1 MAGGPRLLI
10 LPAGAE
16 HRPSLPRRPHHNHDR
31 GGRASLP
38 VGAEATPTTPQQKG
52 TRTVNDTQ
60 DHRPTLRIGIDVGG
74 TFTDAVAI
82 DATTLELLG
91 QVKTPTSHDHP
102 DGVAHGIVSA
112 LHQLLEHVG
121 RTAEDVVF
129 LAHGT
134 TQATNSLLEGDVAPV
149 GLIGIGRGIST
160 VFTKHLA
167 SLGKIEIA
175 PGKHLPVHYHHIT
188 DPHDHA
194 AVDQVLDELEHIG
207 IESVVVA
214 EPFSVDLAEGEE
226 IVGQAARGRGFL
238 VTSTHEISSLYGL
251 AKRARTAVLNAVIL
265 PRMFDTAHLVQ
276 SSIEKAGIRAPLM
289 VMRCDGGVMS
299 LDEMRRRPL
308 LTVLSGPAAGVA
320 GALMQERVSD
330 GIFLETGG
338 TSTDISVVRNGRV
351 TVRYTDFGGS
361 STYLSA
367 LDVRTVGIG
376 GGSMVRADVESP
388 SPKVVAVGPRS
399 AHIAG
404 LPYAC
409 FATAEDLEGAT
420 LRTFAPLDGDRA
432 DHVVLDAAGGTY
444 ALTMTCAANALGLVE
459 ASDYAYADPHVA
471 ELALAPL
478 AESLHVDVRSAARAV
493 LAAGS
498 KPVEDS
504 LREMIA
510 DHGLP
515 HDQIVLVGGGGGA
528 AAVTPFLGEDTG
540 LDWRIADHSEV
551 ISPIGV
557 ALALIR
563 EQVERV
569 IPGASDE
576 QILEVRRQA
585 EKAVIA
591 QGADPQEVTVDVTVD
606 PQTDTVRAIAS
617 GATELRT
624 KDRARELDEQELVR
638 IAARSLLTDPGTV
651 HVLASTDTHLVVEV
665 QRRRPW
671 WQLSSK
677 PQRAVRVLDREG
689 VVRFASSDGH
699 VAETTV
705 AEAGSLLPRII
716 SHHTT
721 YGDGGSRAPALRLL
735 VGSRISDLSGVL
747 DESSLVALA
756 RTDLEGHDRRDPV
769 VAVLE
774 QRA

>member
-1 MAGGPRLLI
+1 MNSPQD
-10 LPAGAE
+10 
-16 HRPSLPRRPHHNHDR
+16 RR
-31 GGRASLP
+31 A
-38 VGAEATPTTPQQKG
+38 
-52 TRTVNDTQ
+52 
-60 DHRPTLRIGIDVGG
+60 TLRIGIDVGG

-82 DATTLELLG
+82 DAATLEMLG

-102 DGVAHGIVSA
+102 DGVAHGIVTA

-149 GLIGIGRGIST
+149 GLIGIGRGIGT

-167 SLGKIEIA
+167 SLRKIEIA
-175 PGKHLPVHYHHIT
+175 PGRQLPVQYHHIA
-188 DPHDHA
+188 DPHDPA
-194 AVDQVLDELEHIG
+194 AVTRVLDELERAG

-214 EPFSVDLAEGEE
+214 EPFSVDLAEGED
-226 IVGQAARGRGFL
+226 IVGGAARERGFL
-238 VTSTHEISSLYGL
+238 VTATHDISSLYGL
-251 AKRARTAVLNAVIL
+251 AKRTRTAVLNAVIL
-265 PRMFDTAHLVQ
+265 PRMFATADLVQ

-338 TSTDISVVRNGRV
+338 TSTDISVIRNGRV
-351 TVRYTDFGGS
+351 AVRYTSFGGS

-376 GGSMVRADVESP
+376 GGSMVRADVGSG
-388 SPKVVAVGPRS
+388 SPKVLAVGPRS

-409 FATAEDLEGAT
+409 FATAADLEGAR
-420 LRTFAPLDGDRA
+420 LRTIAPLDGDRN
-432 DHVVLDAAGGTY
+432 DHVVLDAAGGSY
-444 ALTMTCAANALGLVE
+444 ALTMTCAANALGLIGE
-459 ASDYAYADPHVA
+459 SDYAHADPRVA

-478 AESLHVDVRSAARAV
+478 AAALGVEVREAARAV

-498 KPVEDS
+498 KPVEDTV
-504 LREMIA
+504 REMIS
-510 DHGLP
+510 DYGLP
-515 HDQIVLVGGGGGA
+515 HDQIVLVGGGGGS

-540 LDWRIADHSEV
+540 LDWRVAGHSEV

-576 QILEVRRQA
+576 QILGVRRQA
-585 EKAVIA
+585 EQAVIA

-624 KDRARELDEQELVR
+624 KDRTRELGEEELVR
-638 IAARSLLTDPGTV
+638 IAARSLTADPSEV
-651 HVLASTDTHLVVEV
+651 RLLASTDNHLVYEV

-671 WQLSSK
+671 WQLSTRPVRS
-677 PQRAVRVLDREG
+677 VRVVDREG
-689 VVRFASSDGH
+689 VARFASPDGH

-705 AEAGSLLPRII
+705 GEAGSLLPRII
-716 SHHTT
+716 SDHTT

-735 VGSRISDLSGVL
+735 VGPRISEPSGVL
-747 DESSLVALA
+747 DESSLIALA